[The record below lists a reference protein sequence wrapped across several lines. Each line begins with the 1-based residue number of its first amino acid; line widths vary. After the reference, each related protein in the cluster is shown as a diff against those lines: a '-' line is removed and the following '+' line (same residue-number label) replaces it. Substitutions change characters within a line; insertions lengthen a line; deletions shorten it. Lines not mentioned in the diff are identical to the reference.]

1 MIRQIMSQLRLDQA
15 RASCN
20 PMPLSA
26 MSFSYVDDVRFS
38 SLALHIPHRY
48 QHLTIMSNN
57 ISSSSSSTQTQAH
70 RRQRSVQFSSSRSQ
84 VTTYEEE
91 QTTSDKWYSTKEK
104 AQFKQ
109 EMLRDVRYLRIKRK
123 VHKQDVNEDDLYR
136 CIGIEKLLL
145 PTAIG
150 QGRVY
155 RSNHVNITLMAQ
167 DQGYSEE
174 ELCHLSKM
182 LSRPSRK
189 RAPALAICPS
199 C

>member
-1 MIRQIMSQLRLDQA
+1 MKGEKKGIVKCDNGKTSCISTTSCQEGGRRDSRSLPLQLFVA
-15 RASCN
+15 I
-20 PMPLSA
+20 
-26 MSFSYVDDVRFS
+26 S
-38 SLALHIPHRY
+38 SLAFNLLHVIVIRYLQIYNMSMSKQEHRAY
-48 QHLTIMSNN
+48 T
-57 ISSSSSSTQTQAH
+57 
-70 RRQRSVQFSSSRSQ
+70 RKSVQFSSSRSKLI
-84 VTTYEEE
+84 YEEE
-91 QTTSDKWYSTKEK
+91 QQTFDKWYSTKEK

-109 EMLRDVRYLRIKRK
+109 DMLRDVRYLKLKRK

-155 RSNHVNITLMAQ
+155 RSNHVNIILMAQ
-167 DQGYSEE
+167 DLGYREE
-174 ELCHLSKM
+174 ELCRLSQM

-189 RAPALAICPS
+189 RADIWS